1 MDIVALEGLEFFAY
15 HGYYQEEQ
23 KVGNKYA
30 VDIKVMADFHK
41 AAVHDILSET
51 VNYESLYTIIRDEM
65 KISSKLLE
73 NIGERVIKAVFEK
86 FEHINKIEVSIS
98 KFNPPIGGV
107 CNRARITM
115 KRSRADLF

>member
-30 VDIKVMADFHK
+30 VDIKVMADFQK

-51 VNYESLYTIIRDEM
+51 VNYENLYTIIRDEM

-73 NIGERVIKAVFEK
+73 NIGARVIKAVFMK
-86 FEHINKIEVSIS
+86 FEHVNKIEVSIS